1 MKLPGVVLD
10 PAATQRCQPRL
21 AECKQ
26 ACGAK
31 DRISQPSLAGNQLCV
46 AAPDGQSRIAEAF
59 RLVLRAAARG
69 ESGDTVPVEQ
79 GEKQVEE

>member
-1 MKLPGVVLD
+1 MELLGVVLD
-10 PAATQRCQPRL
+10 SEATKRCQARL

-31 DRISQPSLAGNQLCV
+31 ERISQPSLAVNLLYV

-59 RLVLRAAARG
+59 RLVLRAAARA

-79 GEKQVEE
+79 GQKQVEE

>member
-1 MKLPGVVLD
+1 MD
-10 PAATQRCQPRL
+10 PEATQRCQARL

-31 DRISQPSLAGNQLCV
+31 ERISQSSLAVNVLYV
-46 AAPDGQSRIAEAF
+46 AAPNGQNRIAEAF

-79 GEKQVEE
+79 GEQQVEE

>member
-1 MKLPGVVLD
+1 MD
-10 PAATQRCQPRL
+10 PEATQRCQARL
-21 AECKQ
+21 ALCMQ

-31 DRISQPSLAGNQLCV
+31 ERISQPSLAVNLLYV

-59 RLVLRAAARG
+59 RLVLRAAARC

-79 GEKQVEE
+79 EEKQVAE

>member
-1 MKLPGVVLD
+1 MD
-10 PAATQRCQPRL
+10 PEATQRCQARL

-31 DRISQPSLAGNQLCV
+31 ECIAQASLAVNLLYV
-46 AAPDGQSRIAEAF
+46 AAADGQNRIAEAL
-59 RLVLRAAARG
+59 RLLLRAAARC

>member
-1 MKLPGVVLD
+1 MD
-10 PAATQRCQPRL
+10 PEATQRCQARL

-31 DRISQPSLAGNQLCV
+31 ERISQPSLAVNLLYV

-59 RLVLRAAARG
+59 RLLLRAAARG
-69 ESGDTVPVEQ
+69 ESGGTVPFEQ

>member
-1 MKLPGVVLD
+1 MD
-10 PAATQRCQPRL
+10 PEATQRCQARL

-31 DRISQPSLAGNQLCV
+31 ERIAQPSLAVNLLYV

-59 RLVLRAAARG
+59 RLVLRASARC
-69 ESGDTVPVEQ
+69 ESRDTVPVEQ
-79 GEKQVEE
+79 EDKQVEE

>member
-1 MKLPGVVLD
+1 MELPGVVLD
-10 PAATQRCQPRL
+10 PEATQRCQARL

-26 ACGAK
+26 TCGAK
-31 DRISQPSLAGNQLCV
+31 EGVFQPSLAVNLLYV

-59 RLVLRAAARG
+59 RLVLRAAARC

>member
-1 MKLPGVVLD
+1 MSGAAGRVQAGVW
-10 PAATQRCQPRL
+10 CQ
-21 AECKQ
+21 
-26 ACGAK
+26 G
-31 DRISQPSLAGNQLCV
+31 SQPSLAVNLLYV

>member
-1 MKLPGVVLD
+1 MSGAAGRVQAGVW
-10 PAATQRCQPRL
+10 CQ
-21 AECKQ
+21 
-26 ACGAK
+26 G
-31 DRISQPSLAGNQLCV
+31 RISQPSLAVNLLFV

>member
-1 MKLPGVVLD
+1 MD
-10 PAATQRCQPRL
+10 PEATQRCQPRL

-31 DRISQPSLAGNQLCV
+31 ERISQPSLAVNLLCV
-46 AAPDGQSRIAEAF
+46 AAPDSQSRIAEAF
-59 RLVLRAAARG
+59 RLVLRAAARA

-79 GEKQVEE
+79 GGKQVEE

>member
-1 MKLPGVVLD
+1 MD
-10 PAATQRCQPRL
+10 PEATQRCQARL

-31 DRISQPSLAGNQLCV
+31 ERIAQPSLAVNLLYV
-46 AAPDGQSRIAEAF
+46 ASPDGQNRISEAF
-59 RLVLRAAARG
+59 RLVLRAAARC

>member
-1 MKLPGVVLD
+1 LD
-10 PAATQRCQPRL
+10 PEATQRCQARL

-31 DRISQPSLAGNQLCV
+31 ERISQPSLAVNLLYV
-46 AAPDGQSRIAEAF
+46 AAADGQNRIAEAL
-59 RLVLRAAARG
+59 RLVLRAAARC

-79 GEKQVEE
+79 VEKQVEE

>member
-1 MKLPGVVLD
+1 MD
-10 PAATQRCQPRL
+10 PEATQRCQARL

-31 DRISQPSLAGNQLCV
+31 ERISQPSLAVNLLCV

-59 RLVLRAAARG
+59 RLLLRAAARC

-79 GEKQVEE
+79 EEKQVEE

>member
-1 MKLPGVVLD
+1 MD
-10 PAATQRCQPRL
+10 PEATQRCQARL

-31 DRISQPSLAGNQLCV
+31 ERISQPSQADNLLYV

-59 RLVLRAAARG
+59 RLVLRAAARC
-69 ESGDTVPVEQ
+69 ESWDTVPVEQ
-79 GEKQVEE
+79 GEKQDEE

>member
-1 MKLPGVVLD
+1 MD
-10 PAATQRCQPRL
+10 PEATQRCQARL
-21 AECKQ
+21 SECKQ

-31 DRISQPSLAGNQLCV
+31 ERISQPSPAVNLLYV
-46 AAPDGQSRIAEAF
+46 AASNGQNRIAEAF
-59 RLVLRAAARG
+59 RLVLRAAARC

>member
-1 MKLPGVVLD
+1 MD
-10 PAATQRCQPRL
+10 PEATQRCQARL

-31 DRISQPSLAGNQLCV
+31 ERISQRSLAVNLLCV

-59 RLVLRAAARG
+59 RLVLRAAARA
-69 ESGDTVPVEQ
+69 EIGDSVPVEQ
-79 GEKQVEE
+79 GENQVEE

>member
-1 MKLPGVVLD
+1 MD
-10 PAATQRCQPRL
+10 PEATQRCQARL

-31 DRISQPSLAGNQLCV
+31 ERVSQPSLAVNLLYV
-46 AAPDGQSRIAEAF
+46 AAPDGQNRIAEAF

-69 ESGDTVPVEQ
+69 ESGNTVPVEQ
-79 GEKQVEE
+79 GEEHVEE

>member
-1 MKLPGVVLD
+1 MD
-10 PAATQRCQPRL
+10 PEATQRCQARL

-31 DRISQPSLAGNQLCV
+31 ERISLAVNLLYV
-46 AAPDGQSRIAEAF
+46 AAPDRQSRIAEAF

-79 GEKQVEE
+79 GVNQVEE